1 MCNTIN
7 ISLSAYIICGKL
19 ITLVSS
25 RPVQALV
32 EIHQVK
38 MVVSRENGI
47 SVCIFHRLVSLYE
60 VKVPCQDHAN
70 KCSFF
75 TGRPLAAMDY
85 QLVFKILILW
95 IWYQP
100 QYGHAE
106 SQFITTRSAEHLL
119 STSTEINGKWN
130 VQCVNGVIA
139 WRVYVVNFR
148 DWACIQCDPSPL
160 CIGNQ
165 QHFLD
170 RTMKIFITILIS
182 FCPGGGLLFE
192 YRPSGTGTLQ
202 AYNTC
207 AIFSLRCKLIGL
219 ECCIIMNSLNTCNF
233 PVLVLGICTIVSIHK

>member
-1 MCNTIN
+1 
-7 ISLSAYIICGKL
+7 
-19 ITLVSS
+19 
-25 RPVQALV
+25 
-32 EIHQVK
+32 
-38 MVVSRENGI
+38 
-47 SVCIFHRLVSLYE
+47 
-60 VKVPCQDHAN
+60 
-70 KCSFF
+70 
-75 TGRPLAAMDY
+75 MDY
-85 QLVFKILILW
+85 QLIFKILILW

-106 SQFITTRSAEHLL
+106 SQSITTRSAEHLL

-170 RTMKIFITILIS
+170 RTMKIVITILIS

-192 YRPSGTGTLQ
+192 YRPCGTWTLQ

-219 ECCIIMNSLNTCNF
+219 ECCIIMNSLNSCNF
-233 PVLVLGICTIVSIHK
+233 PVLILGMCTIVSIQKKTGLKGKCMPIPIYIQSHLRHGRLWSGKTSAQILSLSNTAINLEP

>member
-1 MCNTIN
+1 MN
-7 ISLSAYIICGKL
+7 
-19 ITLVSS
+19 
-25 RPVQALV
+25 
-32 EIHQVK
+32 H
-38 MVVSRENGI
+38 
-47 SVCIFHRLVSLYE
+47 VSLYG
-60 VKVPCQDHAN
+60 VYVPWQDHAN
-70 KCSFF
+70 QCLLFYRK
-75 TGRPLAAMDY
+75 PPAAMDY
-85 QLVFKILILW
+85 QLIFKILILW

-106 SQFITTRSAEHLL
+106 SQSITTRSAEHLL

-170 RTMKIFITILIS
+170 RTMKIVITILIS